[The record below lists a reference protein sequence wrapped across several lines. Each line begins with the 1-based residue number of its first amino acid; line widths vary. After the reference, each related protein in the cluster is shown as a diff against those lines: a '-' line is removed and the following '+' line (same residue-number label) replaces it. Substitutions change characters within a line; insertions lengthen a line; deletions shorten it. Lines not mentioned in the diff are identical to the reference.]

1 MNRRRLSSLAFLCLC
16 ALIVVL
22 AIVAIRDGRNPGAA
36 IIAAV
41 LTGALLFVV
50 SRQQRRLSGL
60 AWTDP
65 LTDLVNHRG
74 FHERLVLE
82 LAKARREHDP
92 VGLVVLDLDNFK
104 LVNDRH
110 GHPQGD
116 LVLKEVGSALKATVR
131 EGDEAAR
138 TGGEEFALILPQTT
152 AETALA
158 VADRAREKI
167 AAVEVEGIQLSCSA
181 GVASYPSDASDAAR
195 LFQFADGALY
205 WAKRSGKALTR
216 RFDPLH
222 VSTRDIAQQ
231 RAEMEAV
238 LEHVGIVAAF
248 QPVVTLATGRLV
260 GYEALARFPGS
271 SRPPLAWFSEG
282 HAIGLGARL
291 EAEAIRSALEPLGRP
306 PGTHLALNVSPSA
319 LLSDEVRAA
328 LPKDLSD
335 LVVEISEH
343 ERIADRPDLIDELNA
358 LRQRGALVAIDDA
371 GAGYSGLKAVTD
383 VRPDIV
389 KLDRGLIA
397 GIAGD
402 PARLALVESFVR
414 FAARIDATVCAE
426 GVESPEDL
434 IAIADLDVGW
444 AQGYAVG
451 APAAP
456 WSPVEPIAAELC
468 RSAAAEALQ
477 ATPRGGWARI
487 GAGDRLLEN
496 LSARLASAR
505 TRGDLRDTLGL
516 IAAALNA
523 DVVSVSRW
531 RPELGTIETL
541 AENAVEPPNE
551 SFQVR
556 RFPLTAR
563 ILRERIAT
571 QVLVGDPAAD
581 AREVE
586 LLLQLGQRSML
597 MVPVVHGGVS
607 RGVIEATSRQERAWT
622 RTEINRARIIANQFA
637 SVIESLDDEATR
649 GPVERGT
656 SAAD

>member
-1 MNRRRLSSLAFLCLC
+1 MNRRRISSLAFLCLC
-16 ALIVVL
+16 VLTVAL
-22 AIVAIRDGRNPGAA
+22 AIVAIRDGRDPAAALVAA
-36 IIAAV
+36 I

-50 SRQQRRLSGL
+50 NRQQRRLSGL

-65 LTDLVNHRG
+65 LTGLINNRG
-74 FHERLVLE
+74 FHERLVFE
-82 LAKARREHDP
+82 LAKAHREDDP

-110 GHPQGD
+110 GHPHGD
-116 LVLKEVGSALKATVR
+116 RVLREVGSALRATVR

-138 TGGEEFALILPQTT
+138 TGGEEFALILPRTT

-158 VADRAREKI
+158 VAERARAKI
-167 AAVEVEGIQLSCSA
+167 AAVEVQGIQLSCSA
-181 GVASYPSDASDAAR
+181 GVASYPSDATDAAM
-195 LFQFADGALY
+195 LFQLADGALY
-205 WAKRSGKALTR
+205 WAKRSGKAHTR

-222 VSTRDIAQQ
+222 VSTRGSAQQ

-238 LEHVGIVAAF
+238 LEYVGIVAVF
-248 QPVVTLATGRLV
+248 QPVLALATGRLV

-271 SRPPLAWFSEG
+271 AKPPQAWFSEG
-282 HAIGLGARL
+282 HAIGVGARL
-291 EAEAIRSALEPLGRP
+291 EAEAIRAALEPLGRP

-319 LLSDEVRAA
+319 LLSDEVRAV

-335 LVVEISEH
+335 LVVEITEH
-343 ERIADRPDLIDELNA
+343 EEIADRPDLIDALNA
-358 LRQRGALVAIDDA
+358 LRQRGARVALDDA
-371 GAGYSGLKAVTD
+371 GAGYSGLKTVTD
-383 VRPDIV
+383 LRPDIV

-426 GVESPEDL
+426 GVESSEDL

-456 WSPVEPIAAELC
+456 WAPVGPIAAELC
-468 RSAAAEALQ
+468 RSAAADALQ
-477 ATPRGGWARI
+477 ATPGAGWARI

-505 TRGDLRDTLGL
+505 TRSDLRDALGL

-531 RPELGTIETL
+531 RPEAGTIETL
-541 AENAVEPPNE
+541 AENSAEPPNE
-551 SFQVR
+551 TFQVR

-563 ILRERIAT
+563 VLRERIAT

-581 AREVE
+581 PREVE
-586 LLLQLGQRSML
+586 LLLQRGQRSML

-607 RGVIEATSRQERAWT
+607 RGVIEATSREERAWT

-637 SVIESLDDEATR
+637 SVIESLDDAGAR
-649 GPVERGT
+649 GPVEPGA
-656 SAAD
+656 SAGD